1 MFKDFLNRPFYL
13 LDKKQNRWLLVIVT
27 GIFVILFMNLYLPF
41 NVSRWYVNEKI
52 PLFFIL
58 SSFGIIGMIVLAVSQ
73 LYIRDLFRISSL
85 KMYGVILWFIV
96 ELLLLTITMYF
107 IYGDTALEGGD
118 RIAEIVLTF
127 KYTILILII
136 PYTGVLLYLFATQKG
151 DYMDMPID
159 TGNHL
164 VKILD
169 ENDALHIAIDLDQIL
184 FMKSADN
191 YVAVFYQKDD
201 KVKKELVRTTM
212 KKLEGELKEF
222 PIRRCHRSYMVNIK
236 KISISEKSQQGLT
249 LTLKEYSNEA
259 IPVSKNYKQ
268 LFTQLFKEKA
278 VSKA

>member
-107 IYGDTALEGGD
+107 IYGDTALEGSD